1 MFLIFLQGNNPHIA
15 SPSVTGFATHIAKHS
30 SYLDDGGLVGL
41 HTGETLAD
49 TGDHFGGRQLDGFIA
64 WLGTAEEGV
73 HHLFDAIELAERL
86 IVEHEL
92 GGLFIGKP
100 VALAILH
107 LGEELGIELGIVDRG
122 GGIDGTG
129 DAHTEEA
136 ARAGGIAERLQ
147 VVGGGDEAGI
157 AATTGD
163 GLAIGLTELHVA
175 LRQELLEL
183 RLSAEGDSIELV
195 DVDEGEGAEG
205 VQQVE
210 LLGEVDVV
218 VIVVEEFLGEHHA
231 TEGGLATS
239 LRTDEQGHEGIAV
252 FAVATHPM
260 GNHRAHPQREEARP
274 EGIVGGHAGSELGK
288 AVAAIPLR

>member
-1 MFLIFLQGNNPHIA
+1 MFLIFLQGNYPHIA

-30 SYLDDGGLVGL
+30 SYLDDSGLVGL

-64 WLGTAEEGV
+64 WLGTTEEGV
-73 HHLFDAIELAERL
+73 HHLFDVVELAECL
-86 IVEHEL
+86 VVAHEF
-92 GGLFIGKP
+92 GGLFIGEP

-107 LGEELGIELGIVDRG
+107 LGEELGIELGVVDRG
-122 GGIDGTG
+122 GSIDGTG
-129 DAHTEEA
+129 DAHAEEA
-136 ARAGGIAERLQ
+136 ARAGGIAEGLQ

-183 RLSAEGDSIELV
+183 RLSAKGDSIELV

-205 VQQVE
+205 
-210 LLGEVDVV
+210 
-218 VIVVEEFLGEHHA
+218 I
-231 TEGGLATS
+231 
-239 LRTDEQGHEGIAV
+239 
-252 FAVATHPM
+252 
-260 GNHRAHPQREEARP
+260 
-274 EGIVGGHAGSELGK
+274 
-288 AVAAIPLR
+288 